1 MTQTE
6 TSTATGSAA
15 TAVDAIDGLSWLTGT
30 WRGPLGDQ
38 LLEEQWSVAQAG
50 SIAALVR
57 FFQGSE
63 TQIVELLTISES
75 SDGLEM
81 LIQQW
86 SGEMQPLNP
95 APQRMALDQQSHRSI
110 SFKSASSGGMKHL
123 HYSSPDDSTLLIAVE
138 LTEGTRFDLRL
149 QRFAN

>member
-1 MTQTE
+1 MAQT
-6 TSTATGSAA
+6 TPAA
-15 TAVDAIDGLSWLTGT
+15 PAVDAIEELSWLTGT

-38 LLEEQWSVAQAG
+38 LLEEQWSIAQAG

-57 FFQGSE
+57 FFQGPE
-63 TQIVELLTISES
+63 TQIVELLTIAES
-75 SDGLEM
+75 SSGLEM

-86 SGEMQPLNP
+86 SGDMQPLNP
-95 APQRMALDQQSHRSI
+95 APQRMALDQKGQRSI
-110 SFKSASSGGMKHL
+110 SFKSASPGGMKHL
-123 HYSSPDDSTLLIAVE
+123 HYSSPDDSTLLIEVE

>member
-1 MTQTE
+1 MAQTRP
-6 TSTATGSAA
+6 AAPAADA
-15 TAVDAIDGLSWLTGT
+15 TAELSWLTGT

-63 TQIVELLTISES
+63 TQIVELLTIAES
-75 SDGLEM
+75 GDGLEM

-86 SGEMQPLNP
+86 SGDMQPLNP
-95 APQRMALDQQSHRSI
+95 APQRMALDQQGQRSV
-110 SFKSASSGGMKHL
+110 SFKSASPGGMKHL
-123 HYSSPDDSTLLIAVE
+123 HYSSPDDSTLLIEVE